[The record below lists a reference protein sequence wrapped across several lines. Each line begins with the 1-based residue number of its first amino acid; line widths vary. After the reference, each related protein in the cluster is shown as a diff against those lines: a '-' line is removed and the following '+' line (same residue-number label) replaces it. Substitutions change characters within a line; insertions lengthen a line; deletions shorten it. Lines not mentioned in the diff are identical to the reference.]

1 MSIYT
6 ISQDIQCL
14 ERQLMETLD
23 EETGEVD
30 TVISNALA
38 VKREEFDVKAV
49 NIQKYIVGL
58 NADNA
63 AIDGE
68 IDRLKALKKRND
80 TIIKSLKKGVA
91 TAMNALG
98 IEEVSTPTM
107 RITYSTSEETVIDD
121 KDLLPACLYRQKI
134 TYEPDKTA
142 IKKAIQNGETICGA
156 HLQTNYNLRVK

>member
-58 NADNA
+58 NADNT

-121 KDLLPACLYRQKI
+121 KDLLPAALYRQKI

>member
-14 ERQLMETLD
+14 ERQLIETLD

-107 RITYSTSEETVIDD
+107 RITYSISEETVIDD
-121 KDLLPACLYRQKI
+121 KDLLPAALYRQKI

>member
-121 KDLLPACLYRQKI
+121 KDLLPAALYRQKI

>member
-14 ERQLMETLD
+14 ERQLIETLD

-58 NADNA
+58 NADNT

-68 IDRLKALKKRND
+68 IDRLKTLKKRND

-121 KDLLPACLYRQKI
+121 KDLLPAALYRQKI